1 MAKTTVTIKYPDF
14 KKWVKC
20 VNELTVK
27 TGTAIQETAVNNAP
41 RKTGVYQRSIDYDGD
56 KTVTADANYSADIE
70 YGTNAHEIKPVNAKA
85 LHFKQNGK
93 DVFYKKVNHPGTKP
107 NPVMRMAARTVQ
119 KQIPQIFKDLQNKYG
134 LS

>member
-56 KTVTADANYSADIE
+56 KTVTANANYSADIE

>member
-41 RKTGVYQRSIDYDGD
+41 RKTEVYQRSIDYDGD
-56 KTVTADANYSADIE
+56 KTITANANYSADIE
-70 YGTNAHEIKPVNAKA
+70 YGTNAHTIEPVDKKA
-85 LHFKQNGK
+85 LAFQKNGK
-93 DVFYKKVNHPGTKP
+93 TVFAKKVNHPGTKP

>member
-14 KKWVKC
+14 KKWIKC

-56 KTVTADANYSADIE
+56 KTVTANANYSADIE

>member
-56 KTVTADANYSADIE
+56 KTITANANYSADIE
-70 YGTNAHEIKPVNAKA
+70 YGTNAHIIEPVDKKA
-85 LHFKQNGK
+85 LAFQKNGK
-93 DVFYKKVNHPGTKP
+93 TVFAKKVNHPGTKP

>member
-56 KTVTADANYSADIE
+56 KTVTANANYSADIE

-93 DVFYKKVNHPGTKP
+93 EVFYKKVNHPGTKP

>member
-56 KTVTADANYSADIE
+56 KTVTANANYSADIE

-107 NPVMRMAARTVQ
+107 NPVLRNAARTVQ

>member
-56 KTVTADANYSADIE
+56 KTITANANYSADIE

>member
-56 KTVTADANYSADIE
+56 KTVTANANYSADIE

-93 DVFYKKVNHPGTKP
+93 DVFYKKVNHPGTEP

>member
-56 KTVTADANYSADIE
+56 KTVTANANYSADIE

-93 DVFYKKVNHPGTKP
+93 DVFYKKVKHPGTKP
-107 NPVMRMAARTVQ
+107 NPVLRKAARTVQ

>member
-14 KKWVKC
+14 KKWIKC

-27 TGTAIQETAVNNAP
+27 TGTAIQETAANNAP

-56 KTVTADANYSADIE
+56 KTVTANANYSADIE

-107 NPVMRMAARTVQ
+107 NPVLRNAARTVQ
-119 KQIPQIFKDLQNKYG
+119 KRIPEIWKQVQKENG
-134 LS
+134 L

>member
-56 KTVTADANYSADIE
+56 KTVTANANYSADIE

-107 NPVMRMAARTVQ
+107 NPVLRKAARTVQ

>member
-14 KKWVKC
+14 KKWIKC

-56 KTVTADANYSADIE
+56 KTVTANANYSADIE

-93 DVFYKKVNHPGTKP
+93 EVFYKKVNHPGTKP

>member
-56 KTVTADANYSADIE
+56 KTVTANANYSADIE

-107 NPVMRMAARTVQ
+107 NPVLRNAARTVQ
-119 KQIPQIFKDLQNKYG
+119 KRIPEIWKQVQKENG
-134 LS
+134 L